1 MRRTIVVIFVAA
13 LAMWAADASYGQA
26 GYSLRTPGAELIE
39 LRTGYGRAVIGRRG
53 SVLIRVSVGR
63 IRVVDLAG
71 GGRPNRSC
79 NKRGVRVSR
88 STMQYSGSDV
98 RCRVW
103 SGSTGGPWQA
113 VITGRRISAAGSA
126 RGSLT
131 LDAYDTGPRG
141 RYRIAGGALRY
152 WPRTAR
158 TFELWRR

>member
-1 MRRTIVVIFVAA
+1 MRRSFVVIFVAA
-13 LAMWAADASYGQA
+13 LAMWAADASYAQA
-26 GYSLRTPGAELIE
+26 DYSLRTPGAELIE
-39 LRTGYGRAVIGRRG
+39 LRAGYGRAVIGRRG
-53 SVLIRVSVGR
+53 SVLIRVAVGR
-63 IRVVDLAG
+63 IRVVDLLG

-88 STMQYSGSDV
+88 STTQYRGTDV

-103 SGSTGGPWQA
+103 SGASGGPWQA
-113 VITGRRISAAGSA
+113 VINGRRIFAAGSV

-131 LDAYDTGPRG
+131 LDAFDTGPRG
-141 RYRIAGGALRY
+141 TYRIAGGALRY

>member
-13 LAMWAADASYGQA
+13 LAMWAADASFGQA
-26 GYSLRTPGAELIE
+26 DYSLRTPGAELIE
-39 LRTGYGRAVIGRRG
+39 LDAGYGRAVIGRRG

-63 IRVVDLAG
+63 IRVVDLPG

-79 NKRGVRVSR
+79 NKRGVRVSS
-88 STMQYSGSDV
+88 STTQYRGTDV

-103 SGSTGGPWQA
+103 SGASGGPWQV
-113 VITGRRISAAGSA
+113 VINGRRIFAAGSVL
-126 RGSLT
+126 GSLT
-131 LDAYDTGPRG
+131 LDAFDQGPRG

>member
-1 MRRTIVVIFVAA
+1 MIFVAA

-53 SVLIRVSVGR
+53 SVLIRVSLGR
-63 IRVVDLAG
+63 IRVVDLPG

>member
-1 MRRTIVVIFVAA
+1 MRRTIVVIVVAA
-13 LAMWAADASYGQA
+13 LAMWAADASFGQT

-39 LRTGYGRAVIGRRG
+39 LRAGYG
-53 SVLIRVSVGR
+53 L
-63 IRVVDLAG
+63 G

-79 NKRGVRVSR
+79 NKRAVRVSR
-88 STMQYSGSDV
+88 STTQYRGTDV

-103 SGSTGGPWQA
+103 SGASGGPWQA
-113 VITGRRISAAGSA
+113 VINGRRIFAAGSV

-131 LDAYDTGPRG
+131 LDAFDQGPRG
-141 RYRIAGGALRY
+141 TYRIAGGALRY

>member
-26 GYSLRTPGAELIE
+26 DYSLRTPGAQLIE

-53 SVLIRVSVGR
+53 SVLIRVSLGR
-63 IRVVDLAG
+63 IRVVDLPG

>member
-1 MRRTIVVIFVAA
+1 VIFVAA

-26 GYSLRTPGAELIE
+26 DYSLRTPGAQLIE

-53 SVLIRVSVGR
+53 SVLMRVSVGR
-63 IRVVDLAG
+63 IRVVDLPG

-103 SGSTGGPWQA
+103 SGATGGPWQA
-113 VITGRRISAAGSA
+113 IITGRRISAAGSA

>member
-1 MRRTIVVIFVAA
+1 MRRNVVVTFVAA

-26 GYSLRTPGAELIE
+26 GFALRTPGAELIE

-53 SVLIRVSVGR
+53 SVLIRVAVGQ
-63 IRVVDLAG
+63 IRVVDLPG

-88 STMQYSGSDV
+88 STVRYSGSDV

-103 SGSTGGPWQA
+103 SGTRGGPWQA
-113 VITGRRISAAGSA
+113 VITGRRINASGSV

-131 LDAYDTGPRG
+131 LDAFNTGPRG
-141 RYRIAGGALRY
+141 WYRIAGRALRL
-152 WPRTAR
+152 WPRTTR

>member
-1 MRRTIVVIFVAA
+1 MRRSLVVIVVAA
-13 LAMWAADASYGQA
+13 LAMWAADASFGQA
-26 GYSLRTPGAELIE
+26 DYSLRTPGAELIE
-39 LRTGYGRAVIGRRG
+39 LRAGYGRAVIGRRG

-63 IRVVDLAG
+63 IRVVDLPE

-79 NKRGVRVSR
+79 NKRGVRVSL
-88 STMQYSGSDV
+88 STTQYRGTDV

-103 SGSTGGPWQA
+103 SGASGGPWQT
-113 VITGRRISAAGSA
+113 VINGRRIFAAGSV

-131 LDAYDTGPRG
+131 LDAFDQGPRG
-141 RYRIAGGALRY
+141 TYRIAGGALRY

>member
-1 MRRTIVVIFVAA
+1 VIFVAA

-53 SVLIRVSVGR
+53 SVLIRVSLGR
-63 IRVVDLAG
+63 IRVVDLPG

>member
-1 MRRTIVVIFVAA
+1 MRRWIVVIFVAA

-26 GYSLRTPGAELIE
+26 DYSLRTPGAELIE

-63 IRVVDLAG
+63 IRVVDLPG

-79 NKRGVRVSR
+79 NKRGFRVSR
-88 STMQYSGSDV
+88 STVQYSGSDV

-103 SGSTGGPWQA
+103 SGTAGGPWQA

-131 LDAYDTGPRG
+131 LDAYNTGPRG
-141 RYRIAGGALRY
+141 RYRIAGGPLRY

>member
-1 MRRTIVVIFVAA
+1 MIFVAA

-26 GYSLRTPGAELIE
+26 DYSLRTPGAQLIE

-53 SVLIRVSVGR
+53 SVLIRVSLGR
-63 IRVVDLAG
+63 IRVVDLPG

>member
-1 MRRTIVVIFVAA
+1 MRRSIVVIVVAA

-26 GYSLRTPGAELIE
+26 DYSLRTPGAELIE
-39 LRTGYGRAVIGRRG
+39 LRAGYGRAAIGRRG

-63 IRVVDLAG
+63 IRVVDLSG

-79 NKRGVRVSR
+79 NKRGVRVSP
-88 STMQYSGSDV
+88 STTQYRGTDV

-103 SGSTGGPWQA
+103 SGATGGPWQA
-113 VITGRRISAAGSA
+113 VINGRRIFAAGSV

-131 LDAYDTGPRG
+131 LDAFDQGPRG
-141 RYRIAGGALRY
+141 TYRIAGGALRY

>member
-1 MRRTIVVIFVAA
+1 MIFVAA

-26 GYSLRTPGAELIE
+26 DYSLRTPGAQLIE

-53 SVLIRVSVGR
+53 SVLMRVSVGR
-63 IRVVDLAG
+63 IRVVDLPG

-103 SGSTGGPWQA
+103 SGATGGPWQA
-113 VITGRRISAAGSA
+113 IITGRRISAAGSA

>member
-1 MRRTIVVIFVAA
+1 VIFVAA

-26 GYSLRTPGAELIE
+26 DYSLRTPGAQLIE

-63 IRVVDLAG
+63 IRVVDLPG

-103 SGSTGGPWQA
+103 SGATGGPWQA
-113 VITGRRISAAGSA
+113 IITGRRISAAGSA

>member
-53 SVLIRVSVGR
+53 SVLIRVSLGR
-63 IRVVDLAG
+63 IRVVDLPG